1 MAITLTTIL
10 KLTAQER
17 SIAAIFRVLNRAS
30 DRLGG
35 AFYAWTVGWKKSYLG
50 TGSRVLGTKSIYTG
64 EKISMGRH
72 AWIEAVSSNN
82 GQMFN
87 PVIKIGNNFCA
98 SERLHISA
106 INHIEIGDNCLF
118 GSCVYISDHNHG
130 SNKGTLQSMPSEP
143 PLQRVLFSHGSV
155 IIGENVWMGDN
166 VVVIGPVSIGNGV
179 IIAANS
185 VVTKD
190 IPNDVMVAGIP
201 AKIIKIFDWV
211 TNTWIVRA
219 SITN

>member
-1 MAITLTTIL
+1 MINGIV
-10 KLTAQER
+10 KLAAQEHP
-17 SIAAIFRVLNRAS
+17 IAAIFRVINRAS
-30 DRLGG
+30 DRLKG
-35 AFYAWTVGWKKSYLG
+35 ALAAWIVGWEKSYLG
-50 TGSRVLGTKSIYTG
+50 NGSRVIGTKSIYTG
-64 EKISMGRH
+64 EKISMGRY
-72 AWIEAVSSNN
+72 AWIEAVSSYN
-82 GQMFN
+82 GQLFN
-87 PVIKIGNNFCA
+87 PAIKIGNNFCA

-130 SNKGTLQSMPSEP
+130 SYKGTLQSKPSEP

-201 AKIIKIFDWV
+201 AKIIKTFDWV
-211 TNTWIVRA
+211 KNTWTVSQA
-219 SITN
+219 MTN